1 VPLHGNGWNPNTISR
16 AIRGLTTAARTVQ
29 VETDQGEG
37 FLKALGNPEGPHILA
52 CELVGSLAADWL
64 GLKTLDFSIIDV
76 TDPEDVAFEGHSWAQ
91 PGPAFISRAEAT
103 GFTWGGDSQTVSAI
117 SNRED
122 LARLVV
128 LDTWLRNCDRRS
140 PDGRRI
146 NLNNVFLVQRTR
158 PQRILELLAMDFTH
172 AFTCGGPLD
181 RTLGHI
187 EKIRDPSIFGRFPE
201 FETYL
206 SRDEVTA
213 CAVRLGGFDI
223 ATASGFVARVP
234 AEWQVS
240 TDVRGIWRKFL
251 IERAHFTAD
260 TIVRRLWPQT
270 DELAFSGD
278 MQ

>member
-1 VPLHGNGWNPNTISR
+1 VPLHGNGWNPNTITR

-37 FLKALGNPEGPHILA
+37 FLKALGNPEGPHVLA

-64 GLKTLDFSIIDV
+64 GLKTLDFSLIEVADRGAI
-76 TDPEDVAFEGHSWAQ
+76 AFEGHSWAE
-91 PGPAFISRAEAT
+91 PGMAFISRAEAM
-103 GFTWGGDSQTVSAI
+103 GFTWGGDSQTASAI

-122 LARLVV
+122 ITRLVV

-181 RTLGHI
+181 RKLGHI
-187 EKIRDPSIFGRFPE
+187 EKIRDPAVFGRFPE
-201 FETYL
+201 FEIFL
-206 SRDEVTA
+206 SRKEALA
-213 CAVRLGGFDI
+213 CAARLEDFDM
-223 ATASGFVARVP
+223 ASAAGFVACVP
-234 AEWQVS
+234 REWQVDV
-240 TDVRGIWRKFL
+240 DVRGAWQKFL
-251 IERAHFTAD
+251 VDRAHFTAA
-260 TIVRRLWPQT
+260 TIVERLWPKT
-270 DELAFSGD
+270 DELAFSGGI
-278 MQ
+278 Q